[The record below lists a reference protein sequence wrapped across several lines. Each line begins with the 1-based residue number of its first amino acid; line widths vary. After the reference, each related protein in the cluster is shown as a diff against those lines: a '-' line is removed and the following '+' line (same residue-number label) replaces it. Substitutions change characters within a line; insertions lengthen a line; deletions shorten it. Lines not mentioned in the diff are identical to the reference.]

1 MASKTIELNRSDP
14 SGSYIVGKIVCDAT
28 ADYNQ
33 NNSDVTCRL
42 YVRKANDSTLLTV
55 PTSGTWSY
63 SMTIN
68 GKAFSGTV
76 SKDVLLDWVLLATVS
91 VSDIAHNDDGTKT
104 ISISGWIIAPGGT
117 TLAGHNTNGSGTF
130 TLDTVPRASTIT
142 AAYDVTIGYQCVV
155 RWIPASA
162 SFRYRLKFSMGNW
175 SGTTDVIHPNRTT
188 EYTYTGFV
196 FPMEAANQIPNSSAG
211 TMTLTLYTYSDSAAT
226 SQVGSADT
234 KTFTVFVPDNS
245 DTKPKVT
252 MVLSP
257 VGDLP
262 NAFAG
267 LYIQGLTKVKATLSA
282 EGQYGTSI
290 ASYLMKVDGI
300 FHDFNVAYTSR
311 YLADAGSKTVYGYA
325 TDRRGYTG
333 ESTQTVDV
341 IAYSNPKLEGASAV
355 RCDKDGNPSDSGTYL
370 KIHAKRS
377 YSHVISGDVQKNFCA
392 IRYKYTQDGVT
403 WTPWVTILD
412 FNRSDSDEITTDP
425 LLDGLLSAETSYVVC
440 IRAIDSIG
448 RYSETNITIPTEKV
462 YMDRDGKRNAI
473 GLGKYNEHDNAVDSD
488 WDFYMNGKKIT
499 GLPMPSDDTDAV
511 PKAYAAPA
519 DVKMVKTFNDS
530 GWYKLGTISGSMCG
544 AVTLTI
550 GGVYYYNQ
558 PSISMVDIATE
569 FYNAR
574 VFLRIPALVD
584 DQISKVGVIQED
596 DTVYGVYAYYKS
608 TQENRVNIN
617 VHTHMGEFTPADW
630 VATSVSESGMIAVM
644 PLKQ

>member
-1 MASKTIELNRSDP
+1 MESKTIELNRSDP

-42 YVRKANDSTLLTV
+42 YVRKANDSTQFTI

-63 SMTIN
+63 GMTIN
-68 GKAFSGTV
+68 GKSFSGTV
-76 SKDVLLDWVLLATVS
+76 SKDVLLDWILLATVS

-104 ISISGWIIAPGGT
+104 IAISGWIIAPGGT
-117 TLAGHNTNGSGTF
+117 TLAGHNTNGSGSF
-130 TLDTVPRASTIT
+130 TLDTVPRASVIT
-142 AAYDVTIGYQCVV
+142 AAYDVAIGNQCMV

-162 SFRYRLKFSMGNW
+162 SFRYKLRFSIGNW
-175 SGTTDVIHPNRTT
+175 SGTTDTIHPNRTT

-196 FPMEAANQIPNSSAG
+196 FPMEAANQIQNSRTG
-211 TMTLTLYTYSDSAAT
+211 TMTLTLYTYSDSGAV

-252 MVLSP
+252 MALSP

-262 NAFAG
+262 SAFAG
-267 LYIQGLTKVKATLSA
+267 LYIQGLTKVQATLSA
-282 EGQYGTSI
+282 KGQYGTSI
-290 ASYLMKVDGI
+290 ESYLMKVDGESYGS
-300 FHDFNVAYTSR
+300 DVAHTSR
-311 YLADAGSKTVYGYA
+311 YLSDAGRKTVYGYA
-325 TDRRGYTG
+325 TDHRGHTG
-333 ESTQTVDV
+333 ESTQTIDV
-341 IAYSNPKLEGASAV
+341 IAYSSPKLEGTTAV
-355 RCDKDGNPSDSGTYL
+355 RCDNNGNPSDSGTYL

-377 YSHVISGDVQKNFCA
+377 YSHVISGGTQRNFCA

-412 FNRSDSDEITTDP
+412 FNHAGSDEITTGA
-425 LLDGLLSAETSYVVC
+425 LLNGLLSTETSYVVC

-473 GLGKYNEHDNAVDSD
+473 GLGKYNEHDNAVDSA
-488 WDFYMNGKKIT
+488 WGFYMNGNKIT
-499 GLPMPSDDTDAV
+499 GLPMPLDDTDAV

-519 DVKMVKTFNDS
+519 DIKMVKTFNNS
-530 GWYKLGTISGSMCG
+530 GWYKLGTISGAMCG

-574 VFLRIPALVD
+574 AFLRIPALVD
-584 DQISKVGVIQED
+584 EQISKVGVIQEA

-630 VATSVSESGMIAVM
+630 IASSVSDSDMIATIA
-644 PLKQ
+644 LKK